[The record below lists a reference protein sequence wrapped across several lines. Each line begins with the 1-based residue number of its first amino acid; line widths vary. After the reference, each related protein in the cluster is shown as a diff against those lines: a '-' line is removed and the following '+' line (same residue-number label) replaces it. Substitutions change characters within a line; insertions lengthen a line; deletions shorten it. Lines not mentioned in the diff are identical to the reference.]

1 MVTVGLENHMDL
13 HPILFIGK
21 NQFIGPT
28 SLSIN
33 LGSIQRHI
41 DLGTIDQDTA
51 HTTYLT
57 DTIVCTPAT
66 KSISILTAI
75 FTVHSAMNIILLMR
89 PSVQSCYHYPGFT
102 SPYNGAELIFF
113 FLATLITDATLTD
126 MLWSETLAFEM
137 IGGKP
142 PHYYVGLRALAPI

>member
-1 MVTVGLENHMDL
+1 MATVDQENHIDL
-13 HPILFIGK
+13 HPIFKGK

-28 SLSIN
+28 SLTKS
-33 LGSIQRHI
+33 LGPIQRLI
-41 DLGTIDQDTA
+41 VLDIIDQDTVP
-51 HTTYLT
+51 TTYLT

-66 KSISILTAI
+66 KSISILMAF
-75 FTVHSAMNIILLMR
+75 FTVHTVMNIILLMR

-126 MLWSETLAFEM
+126 ILWSETLAFEM

-142 PHYYVGLRALAPI
+142 PQYYVGLRALAPI